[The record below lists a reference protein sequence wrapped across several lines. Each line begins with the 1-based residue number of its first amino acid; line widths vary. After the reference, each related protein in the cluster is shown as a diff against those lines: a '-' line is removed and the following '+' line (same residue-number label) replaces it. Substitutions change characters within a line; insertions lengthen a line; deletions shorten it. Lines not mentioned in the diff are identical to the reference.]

1 MHSNRLREITVE
13 TQLRKLI
20 WPEACENVIKWWQ
33 YYNLHTHP
41 HTHTHPKPCMHLII
55 PWFNRKR
62 KRTLLNQHAQT
73 VVRFRYKFRNNNQRN
88 GLALC
93 ASLWDDVSQQNCSR
107 QSRRTEGAC
116 TRCVLANRG
125 DVLDDGL
132 NKHSL
137 CCRCEKTHLLP
148 PSASQCS
155 SNSCIGF
162 SGSFGYQR
170 GNYFLFSPA
179 VCSRF
184 IFSYTAM
191 ISFLC
196 REAL

>member
-1 MHSNRLREITVE
+1 M
-13 TQLRKLI
+13 
-20 WPEACENVIKWWQ
+20 
-33 YYNLHTHP
+33 
-41 HTHTHPKPCMHLII
+41 
-55 PWFNRKR
+55 
-62 KRTLLNQHAQT
+62 NQHAQT

-162 SGSFGYQR
+162 SGSFRISTGK
-170 GNYFLFSPA
+170 LFSIQS
-179 VCSRF
+179 CRLFSFHFLLYCYDF
-184 IFSYTAM
+184 IFVPW
-191 ISFLC
+191 SFVKTVHWNHFFVTDGTTETIRL
-196 REAL
+196 